1 MLNYLVNNSNKKRTS
16 LEDPFKDTKI
26 SFFYRIPLLCRNSS
40 FPMSTRFMVN
50 GQNQL
55 QEIRQRELPV
65 QPAGLRLV
73 AKIIS
78 WVFHP
83 VFIPVYVVWF
93 LIYMHPYLFT
103 GFTAWL
109 KTTTFM
115 MAVLTF
121 TFFPIVTVLLLKGL
135 KFIDTIY
142 LHTQKDRVI
151 PIIACMIWYFW
162 LWYVWQNFGK
172 TKNAVDIPREAIQF
186 AMAAFISTIISL
198 MVNIKMKVSLHTI
211 SAGVMLTL
219 FVLMALSQ
227 DLNFGIWLSIVLLI
241 TGLVCSARFIIS
253 DHTPQEIYGG
263 LVVGAASMLIANW
276 VL

>member
-1 MLNYLVNNSNKKRTS
+1 
-16 LEDPFKDTKI
+16 
-26 SFFYRIPLLCRNSS
+26 
-40 FPMSTRFMVN
+40 
-50 GQNQL
+50 
-55 QEIRQRELPV
+55 
-65 QPAGLRLV
+65 
-73 AKIIS
+73 
-78 WVFHP
+78 
-83 VFIPVYVVWF
+83 
-93 LIYMHPYLFT
+93 
-103 GFTAWL
+103 
-109 KTTTFM
+109 M